1 MEEATLSSSVTAVYP
16 ERQFDFMGRLFAV
29 PLVASL
35 LIRASRLYEKA
46 KNHSV
51 FISLPMTA
59 VETTVRKT
67 VLVCRALLMP
77 LLSRQLLYVEA
88 LASRVFH
95 QVQERLTE
103 AFFQPDEIVAYVIL
117 MVAQLMLCT
126 ITKMAVLCRWVMTAT
141 DLLNRLMENVAA
153 IVLLLKTGVH
163 SAVDAADHHFDTL
176 MVPYE
181 IRHDP
186 CSKNGGAVLPL
197 SSNIRTVLH
206 KLKTLTK
213 LVFWDETK
221 RLLDG
226 HRWAWTVALNLLH
239 YQNSSE
245 TLLQEPEGD
254 MNQSLTALVSAA
266 SAQEF
271 ELQGVDDYAIIDER
285 EINEALNAKN

>member
-1 MEEATLSSSVTAVYP
+1 MEEATLSSSVAAVYP
-16 ERQFDFMGRLFAV
+16 ERQFDFVGRLFAV

-95 QVQERLTE
+95 QVQEHLTE

-141 DLLNRLMENVAA
+141 DLLNRLMEIVAA
-153 IVLLLKTGVH
+153 IVRLLKAGVH
-163 SAVDAADHHFDTL
+163 SAVDAADHHFDT
-176 MVPYE
+176 
-181 IRHDP
+181 
-186 CSKNGGAVLPL
+186 
-197 SSNIRTVLH
+197 
-206 KLKTLTK
+206 
-213 LVFWDETK
+213 
-221 RLLDG
+221 
-226 HRWAWTVALNLLH
+226 
-239 YQNSSE
+239 
-245 TLLQEPEGD
+245 EPEGD
-254 MNQSLTALVSAA
+254 MNQSPTALVSAA

-285 EINEALNAKN
+285 EINEALNANN